1 MKAEDWGTVGAAV
14 LCVFIAADAF
24 MGICGHFLDGVVM
37 LRMILYPAILL
48 FELLG
53 YALMIAAFVITRRNK
68 RR

>member
-1 MKAEDWGTVGAAV
+1 MKTRDLETIGVSM

-24 MGICGHFLDGVVM
+24 ISICGHFIEGAVR
-37 LRMILYPAILL
+37 LRMRLYPTILL